1 MTYVNHSDAPSQKS
15 EKLCHEFLKFITM
28 TNKDKKISLEE
39 VKKIAGL
46 ARIEISAEE
55 AKKFS
60 GELSDVLGYVDQLS
74 EVDTE
79 DVEPISQVTGLVNVV
94 REDVSEDFDEEMKR
108 ELIER
113 AGERKDNYIKV
124 KSVM

>member
-1 MTYVNHSDAPSQKS
+1 MT
-15 EKLCHEFLKFITM
+15 
-28 TNKDKKISLEE
+28 TNKNKKITLDE
-39 VKKIAGL
+39 VEKIAGL
-46 ARIEISAEE
+46 ARIEISPEE
-55 AKKFS
+55 AEKFS

-79 DVEPISQVTGLVNVV
+79 NVEPISQITGSVNVV

-113 AGERKDNYIKV
+113 AGERKGDYVKV